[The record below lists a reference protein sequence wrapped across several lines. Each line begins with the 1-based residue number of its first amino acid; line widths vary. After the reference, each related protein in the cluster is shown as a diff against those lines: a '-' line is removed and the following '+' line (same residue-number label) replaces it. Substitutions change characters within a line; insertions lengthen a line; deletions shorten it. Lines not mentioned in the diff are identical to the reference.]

1 MTLRALVADDEP
13 LARETISLL
22 LKDVP
27 DVSVAWEARDGQ
39 EAVEAIQTHQP
50 DLVFLDIQMPHVDG
64 FGVVEAIGPEAMP
77 ATVFVTAY
85 DQHALRA
92 FDVAAVDYL
101 VKPYDDARFH
111 RALDRVRSLWASRQP
126 VGQRR
131 QPDDELATRL
141 RDLLT
146 ATAEPPAPDRLLV
159 REGTKLSVVRT
170 DAVDWAEAAGD
181 YVALHVGPRTHLLR
195 ETLAGLAERLDR
207 RFVRVHR
214 SAMVNVERVRDVRLT
229 ASGDARVF
237 LRDGTEIRASRRYWK
252 DLEARLG
259 GG

>member
-13 LARETISLL
+13 LARETVSLL
-22 LKDVP
+22 LETVD
-27 DVSVAWEARDGQ
+27 DISVGWEARDGK
-39 EAVEAIQTHQP
+39 EAVDAIRQHQP
-50 DLVFLDIQMPHVDG
+50 DLVFLDIQMPHLDG
-64 FGVVEAIGPEAMP
+64 FGVVETIGPEAMP

-111 RALDRVRSLWASRQP
+111 RALDRVRTLCAP
-126 VGQRR
+126 R
-131 QPDDELATRL
+131 QPDDKLATRL
-141 RDLLT
+141 QDLLS
-146 ATAEPPAPDRLLV
+146 ATAAPPASPDRLLV
-159 REGTKLSVVRT
+159 RDGNKLSVVLT
-170 DAVDWAEAAGD
+170 ESVDWAEAAGD

-195 ETLAGLAERLDR
+195 ETMSGLEERLDH

-229 ASGDARVF
+229 SSGDARVF

-259 GG
+259 GAG